1 MSLIYSCVARA
12 PPSAG
17 AEDGYAVL
25 AEHTAFSGNF
35 KEVSTQCLGKLPGRN
50 DRFTFAVDGHTFN
63 YLVNDRVVY
72 GVVAQAE
79 VGKALPF
86 GFLEKVKEEFLTK
99 HAGVAMDAPP
109 GSLDRKFGPKLQ
121 QFMHYCETNPS
132 EFNKIAQVQQRV
144 QEVKDIV
151 IDNIDKVLERGE
163 RIDTLVEKTDT
174 LKFHAGQFQK
184 QGTMLRRRLWWDNMK
199 MKAIFGGV
207 VLLVIL
213 VIVLII
219 CGVANCW

>member
-86 GFLEKVKEEFLTK
+86 GFLEKVKEEFLVSCPSAPGRRGPLL
-99 HAGVAMDAPP
+99 HAACPGAGSAPLRAFVFACVASRAAQP
-109 GSLDRKFGPKLQ
+109 GGTIIFFRIKLRSQ
-121 QFMHYCETNPS
+121 HIPALSC
-132 EFNKIAQVQQRV
+132 VQNTV
-144 QEVKDIV
+144 S
-151 IDNIDKVLERGE
+151 
-163 RIDTLVEKTDT
+163 
-174 LKFHAGQFQK
+174 F
-184 QGTMLRRRLWWDNMK
+184 
-199 MKAIFGGV
+199 
-207 VLLVIL
+207 
-213 VIVLII
+213 
-219 CGVANCW
+219 